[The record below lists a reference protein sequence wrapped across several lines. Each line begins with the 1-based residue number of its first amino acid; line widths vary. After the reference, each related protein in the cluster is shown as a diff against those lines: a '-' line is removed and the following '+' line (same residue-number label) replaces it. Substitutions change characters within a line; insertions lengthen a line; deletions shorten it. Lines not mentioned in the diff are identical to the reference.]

1 MTCGANTFNK
11 DHPTPPVI
19 ITFFSFLITLVVML
33 GLSESLSAS
42 QDHRFLAS
50 LAPLPEGG
58 AVPEETPVT
67 ESEAVETTASL
78 EVDEENDAD
87 SEAY

>member
-1 MTCGANTFNK
+1 
-11 DHPTPPVI
+11 
-19 ITFFSFLITLVVML
+19 
-33 GLSESLSAS
+33 
-42 QDHRFLAS
+42 